1 MADRLP
7 GILRHQVLELGLG
20 LLVLEMRL
28 PGVDEDAGVLRPG
41 IGSAHIDD
49 ANGLNPRLR
58 WFDAEKGRGLAA
70 LHAAPELPLSSDNEM
85 LVERI
90 GTAPYVM
97 TPLSHTK
104 GLQPIP

>member
-49 ANGLNPRLR
+49 ANTYGRNGDRSVRGCGRLQSFR
-58 WFDAEKGRGLAA
+58 HR
-70 LHAAPELPLSSDNEM
+70 
-85 LVERI
+85 
-90 GTAPYVM
+90 
-97 TPLSHTK
+97 
-104 GLQPIP
+104 